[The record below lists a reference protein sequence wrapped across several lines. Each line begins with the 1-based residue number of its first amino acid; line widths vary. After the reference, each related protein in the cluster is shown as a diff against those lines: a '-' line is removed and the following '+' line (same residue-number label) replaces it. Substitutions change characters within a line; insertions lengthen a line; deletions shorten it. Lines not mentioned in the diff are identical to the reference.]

1 MPVPLYLCLHVRD
14 FAAQTLVRLRPEL
27 RNRPVVILD
36 GDPPLETVF
45 ALNERARDLGLAFGM
60 SRLQAQSFD
69 GISVFSR
76 LKQQEDSAFFILM
89 HCGERISPRIEVLA
103 SPQESS
109 SGATL
114 ILDVSASERLFGT
127 PEQIAMAFRRNLDA
141 AGFEA
146 SIATSGN
153 AYAAVLAARG
163 FRGTTIISPGKEA
176 TTLASLPLAVLQL
189 EAEQQETF
197 ASWGIKTLGALAALP
212 QKALIARIGQAGY
225 RLQAL
230 SRGEYQHLLVPAEP
244 PTDAILSESTEL
256 EHPVDLLEP
265 LLFLLGRMLEQI
277 IARAAE
283 RALAIAYVETRLVLE
298 GASSNEHRRV
308 VRPALPEYN
317 HHTLLKLIQLDLE
330 MYPPEAAVIAL
341 YMQAQPARPQ
351 TGQQGLFVP
360 QTPEGGQLE
369 VLLARL
375 RKLLGEDRIG
385 APELLNSRRPDA
397 FRMAP
402 FLPDA
407 STLVQTA
414 ANGID
419 APMLRMLRPPH
430 TVRVQMQDSRMVAID
445 LDGRNLPVHKASGPW
460 KVSGEWWTHANWCR
474 EEWDVTVGE
483 QERLRWRVAYDPN
496 ARCWYLT
503 GAYD

>member
-14 FAAQTLVRLRPEL
+14 FAAQTLARLRPEL
-27 RNRPVVILD
+27 QKRPVVILD

-45 ALNERARDLGLAFGM
+45 ALNERARNLGLALGV
-60 SRLQAQSFD
+60 SRLQAESFD
-69 GISVFSR
+69 GISVSSR
-76 LKQQEDSAFFILM
+76 LKQQEDSAFLILT

-127 PEQIAMAFRRNLDA
+127 PEQIATALRRNMDA

-146 SIATSGN
+146 CIATSGN

-163 FRGTTIISPGKEA
+163 FRGTTIIPPGKEA
-176 TTLASLPLAVLQL
+176 KTLAPLPLAVLEL
-189 EAEQQETF
+189 EPEQQETF

-298 GASSNEHRRV
+298 GGSPNEHRRV

-341 YMQAQPARPQ
+341 YVQAQPVRPQ

-360 QTPEGGQLE
+360 QTPEAGQLE

-375 RKLLGEDRIG
+375 RKLLGEDRVG
-385 APELLNSRRPDA
+385 APELLDSHRPDA
-397 FRMAP
+397 FRLVPFVSNTDAAP
-402 FLPDA
+402 QA
-407 STLVQTA
+407 VVSGIQTSA
-414 ANGID
+414 
-419 APMLRMLRPPH
+419 LRILRPPQP
-430 TVRVQMQDSRMVAID
+430 VRVEIERSRIVTLF
-445 LDGRNLPVHKASGPW
+445 LDGKKLSVDKASGPW
-460 KVSGEWWTHANWCR
+460 KTSGAWWTHMGWCR
-474 EEWDVTVGE
+474 EEWEVALGG
-483 QERLRWRVAYDPN
+483 QNKKCCRLAYDPASN
-496 ARCWYLT
+496 CWYLI
-503 GAYD
+503 GIYD

>member
-14 FAAQTLVRLRPEL
+14 FAAQTLARLRPEL
-27 RNRPVVILD
+27 QKRPVVILD

-45 ALNERARDLGLAFGM
+45 SLNERARNLGLALGM
-60 SRLQAQSFD
+60 SRLQAESFD
-69 GISVFSR
+69 GISVSSR
-76 LKQQEDSAFFILM
+76 LKQQEDSAFLILT

-127 PEQIAMAFRRNLDA
+127 PEQIATALRRNMDA

-146 SIATSGN
+146 CIATSGN

-163 FRGTTIISPGKEA
+163 FRGTTIIPPGKEA
-176 TTLASLPLAVLQL
+176 KTLAPLPLAVLEL
-189 EAEQQETF
+189 EPEQQETF

-298 GASSNEHRRV
+298 GGSPNEHRRV

-341 YMQAQPARPQ
+341 YVQAQPARPQ

-360 QTPEGGQLE
+360 QTPEAGQLE

-375 RKLLGEDRIG
+375 RKLLGEDRVG
-385 APELLNSRRPDA
+385 APELLDSHRPDA
-397 FRMAP
+397 FRLVPFVSNTGAAP
-402 FLPDA
+402 QA
-407 STLVQTA
+407 S
-414 ANGID
+414 ANGIHVS
-419 APMLRMLRPPH
+419 ALRILRPPH
-430 TVRVQMQDSRMVAID
+430 AVRVEIKRARIVTLF
-445 LDGRNLPVHKASGPW
+445 LDGKKLSVDKASGPW
-460 KVSGEWWTHANWCR
+460 KTSGAWWTHTGWCR
-474 EEWDVTVGE
+474 EEWEVALGG
-483 QERLRWRVAYDPN
+483 QNKKCCRLAYDPASN
-496 ARCWYLT
+496 CWYLI
-503 GAYD
+503 GIYD